1 MPSRRD
7 LPTDATLDT
16 FELLYD
22 QYGWSIREIVEHCED
37 TTYNEVRRV
46 LQDAGYDTSD
56 RNRGPV
62 DGLARRLWEMD
73 PDELGGEA

>member
-7 LPTDATLDT
+7 LPSDPSVDT
-16 FELLYD
+16 YELLYD
-22 QYGWSIREIVEHCED
+22 QYNWSIREIVDHVDD
-37 TTYNEVRRV
+37 TTYNRVRNA

-62 DGLARRLWEMD
+62 DGLARQLWEMD
-73 PDELGGEA
+73 PDELGSEA